1 MNAQRFFRDIHRRF
15 YIKAWWGI
23 WVVTIFSLPLLLSS
37 ITGLLFYRRWWRRL
51 LMIRFRSGKRAFFS
65 DIHRLTGIWTLLFT
79 FVIGVT
85 GLWYFVEIPLSW
97 LPDKPKVTAS
107 TPAEKKDRSKSP
119 LSIDSLIG
127 TAESAIPELQI
138 RKIALPTI
146 QSNPVT
152 ISGQAKAFLVR
163 DRTNWA
169 KIDPYSGRVIDLST
183 AEDLG
188 MLERWSHTAD
198 PLHFGNFAGLASKV
212 IWFLFGILLSSL
224 IPTGAY
230 LWMQRRNMRIRKK
243 LERSF
248 IKNRSLTYKEL
259 AIDVRRHYW
268 AGILST
274 LLIGY
279 LAATATFEAINK
291 QYYSFGDKGDPQG
304 LGEPAAVAVY
314 SSFLLGIALI
324 SLLWFWCIWL
334 PSGRVM
340 LVRINRRI
348 KLNSTIHCE

>member
-1 MNAQRFFRDIHRRF
+1 
-15 YIKAWWGI
+15 
-23 WVVTIFSLPLLLSS
+23 
-37 ITGLLFYRRWWRRL
+37 
-51 LMIRFRSGKRAFFS
+51 
-65 DIHRLTGIWTLLFT
+65 
-79 FVIGVT
+79 
-85 GLWYFVEIPLSW
+85 
-97 LPDKPKVTAS
+97 
-107 TPAEKKDRSKSP
+107 
-119 LSIDSLIG
+119 
-127 TAESAIPELQI
+127 
-138 RKIALPTI
+138 
-146 QSNPVT
+146 
-152 ISGQAKAFLVR
+152 
-163 DRTNWA
+163 
-169 KIDPYSGRVIDLST
+169 
-183 AEDLG
+183 

-243 LERSF
+243 LERSL

-259 AIDVRRHYW
+259 VKDVRRHYW

-279 LAATATFEAINK
+279 LAATATFEAISK
-291 QYYSFGDKGDPQG
+291 QYYSIGDKGDPQG

-314 SSFLLGIALI
+314 SSFLLGIVLI

-334 PSGRVM
+334 PSGRVK

-348 KLNSTIHCE
+348 KLNSTIYCE

>member
-1 MNAQRFFRDIHRRF
+1 
-15 YIKAWWGI
+15 
-23 WVVTIFSLPLLLSS
+23 
-37 ITGLLFYRRWWRRL
+37 
-51 LMIRFRSGKRAFFS
+51 MIRFRSGKRAFFS

-97 LPDKPKVTAS
+97 LPDKPKLGAS
-107 TPAEKKDRSKSP
+107 TPAEKNDRSKHP

-127 TAESAIPELQI
+127 TAESAIPEFQM
-138 RKIALPTI
+138 RKIALPTN

-152 ISGQAKAFLVR
+152 ISGQATALLVR

-169 KIDPYSGRVIDLST
+169 KIDPLSGRLIDLSK

-188 MLERWSHTAD
+188 LLERWSHTAD
-198 PLHFGNFAGLASKV
+198 PLHFGNFAGLTSKV
-212 IWFLFGILLSSL
+212 IWFCFGILLSSL

-230 LWMQRRNMRIRKK
+230 LWIQRRNMRIRKK

-259 AIDVRRHYW
+259 TKDVRRHYW

-291 QYYSFGDKGDPQG
+291 QYYSIGDKGDLQG
-304 LGEPAAVAVY
+304 LGGPIAVAVY
-314 SSFLLGIALI
+314 SSFLFGIVLT

-340 LVRINRRI
+340 LVRNNRRI
-348 KLNSTIHCE
+348 HLNKTTHRE